1 MSTFD
6 YNDLYLL
13 CQDTGK
19 YHMFLF
25 DIINSR
31 NMPSLKRQEAQVKMT
46 KLMTRIYKIIEKI
59 QESTGRQIL
68 VFDDDFV
75 TYKSRL
81 PYKGWGFKQEPFIFG
96 DSFGFTIY
104 RDSLSKDVVLYIF
117 EFCKELVGVDF
128 DFHISDGYYE
138 TNDVGLS
145 GTQYFRGYCIDILS
159 TLHKKETIEDLNR
172 LRKELKIPNK

>member
-1 MSTFD
+1 MSTFE

-19 YHMFLF
+19 YHMFVF

-81 PYKGWGFKQEPFIFG
+81 PYKG
-96 DSFGFTIY
+96 
-104 RDSLSKDVVLYIF
+104 
-117 EFCKELVGVDF
+117 
-128 DFHISDGYYE
+128 
-138 TNDVGLS
+138 
-145 GTQYFRGYCIDILS
+145 
-159 TLHKKETIEDLNR
+159 
-172 LRKELKIPNK
+172 